1 MGYRP
6 SIRPSPE
13 HRTRSGTELKTTRAT
28 RERSCVEHMDS
39 ALLPSIT
46 LSTQRALAP
55 CSLRG
60 RGGFQLAASPR
71 FFGLRC
77 RPFTPTRISAG
88 LYHAPAPFSQNDLR
102 GFRNLFRNKCDCTV
116 CTFVTKPCRRCGIGR
131 KIRVRR
137 GCGVRPRR
145 TSQSRERRYN
155 I

>member
-6 SIRPSPE
+6 SCWPGPE
-13 HRTRSGTELKTTRAT
+13 HRTHCGTELETTWTTRVCS
-28 RERSCVEHMDS
+28 RVQHMDS

-55 CSLRG
+55 CSLRR
-60 RGGFQLAASPR
+60 RGGFQLAAPSR

-88 LYHAPAPFSQNDLR
+88 LYHAPAPFSQNDWR
-102 GFRNLFRNKCDCTV
+102 AFRNLFRNKCDCTV